1 MELCGAI
8 TKVRGSYGYEVTRLE
23 GYKVRGLQG
32 HRVTGLQGLLLRKK
46 FVGVVMNINIYAEP
60 MPDPLP
66 PLVSIFTPIIK

>member
-23 GYKVRGLQG
+23 GY
-32 HRVTGLQGLLLRKK
+32 RVTGLQGLLLRKK

-60 MPDPLP
+60 IPDPLP
-66 PLVSIFTPIIK
+66 P